1 MGYRYLSE
9 FLFLVCCQQTF
20 NLVTLLLNL
29 ILFRSCSILF
39 FIGLVTSNI
48 RDENWTSLKVWF
60 YFLLPHNFTVIN
72 TNLYSVTHKCN
83 GSNWACAPWWNSFFN
98 MTLRSPQR
106 GSSLIIIVQIFNLKL
121 KYRFPICFVCFVLKL
136 NVIQVFSTEGK
147 L

>member
-1 MGYRYLSE
+1 MA
-9 FLFLVCCQQTF
+9 Q
-20 NLVTLLLNL
+20 
-29 ILFRSCSILF
+29 
-39 FIGLVTSNI
+39 IGHV
-48 RDENWTSLKVWF
+48 RGDG
-60 YFLLPHNFTVIN
+60 TV
-72 TNLYSVTHKCN
+72 
-83 GSNWACAPWWNSFFN
+83 FFN